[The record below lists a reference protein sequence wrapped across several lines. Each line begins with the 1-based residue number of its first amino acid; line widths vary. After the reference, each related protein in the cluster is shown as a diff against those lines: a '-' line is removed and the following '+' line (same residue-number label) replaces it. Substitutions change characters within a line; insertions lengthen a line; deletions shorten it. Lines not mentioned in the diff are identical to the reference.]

1 MSKISRLMMTT
12 TICTCLLFLIC
23 CHEALHVEGRHL
35 KFGPSSRH
43 SENMV
48 MRTTT
53 PSTNDDHR
61 NASDGHGSVQADHDQ
76 PRKVEHV
83 TDDFRPTT
91 PGHSPGVGHSI
102 KN

>member
-1 MSKISRLMMTT
+1 MSKISRLMTT
-12 TICTCLLFLIC
+12 TICTSLLFLIC

-35 KFGPSSRH
+35 KSGPSSRH

-48 MRTTT
+48 MRTTS
-53 PSTNDDHR
+53 PSTNDVHR
-61 NASDGHGSVQADHDQ
+61 NASAGHGSVQADHDQ
-76 PRKVEHV
+76 PRKLENV
-83 TDDFRPTT
+83 TGNFRPTT

>member
-1 MSKISRLMMTT
+1 MAKISRLMTT
-12 TICTCLLFLIC
+12 TISTCLLFLIC

-35 KFGPSSRH
+35 KSGPSSRH

-48 MRTTT
+48 MRTTS
-53 PSTNDDHR
+53 PSTNDDHC

-91 PGHSPGVGHSI
+91 PGHSPGMSQLCPFY
-102 KN
+102 